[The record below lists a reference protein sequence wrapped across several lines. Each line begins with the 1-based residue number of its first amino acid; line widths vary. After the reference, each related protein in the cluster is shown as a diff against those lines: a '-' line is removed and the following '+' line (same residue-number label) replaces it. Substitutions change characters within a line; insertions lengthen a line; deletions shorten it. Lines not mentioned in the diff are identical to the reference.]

1 MNSQDKIQFLIKCL
15 IEIYS
20 EHLEMLD
27 FIQLPGAEGIT
38 ELSIIKDRTEHTLNS
53 LKEMDSRT
61 TDAIDLSDLFN
72 R

>member
-1 MNSQDKIQFLIKCL
+1 
-15 IEIYS
+15 
-20 EHLEMLD
+20 MLD